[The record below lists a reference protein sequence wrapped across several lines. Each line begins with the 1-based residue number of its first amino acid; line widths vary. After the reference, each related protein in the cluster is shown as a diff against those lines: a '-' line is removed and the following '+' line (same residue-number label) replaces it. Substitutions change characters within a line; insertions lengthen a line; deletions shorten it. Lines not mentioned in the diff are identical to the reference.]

1 MKISKILKN
10 TLYSILFFIF
20 LISGMIGISD
30 ILEKIKITGTFN
42 FLLMFILTILFF
54 AFLSDDLKKLDNRK
68 ELLDISKNV
77 FSLDYTNLKN
87 ISNIDYDNNCNFV
100 IYLKNGLHFPLK
112 NFAVPETQQDL
123 QDLDNHFS
131 QIVF

>member
-77 FSLDYTNLKN
+77 FQLHLK
-87 ISNIDYDNNCNFV
+87 
-100 IYLKNGLHFPLK
+100 
-112 NFAVPETQQDL
+112 
-123 QDLDNHFS
+123 
-131 QIVF
+131 